1 MTDVGK
7 SSQPALQQTTT
18 RPSTAAS
25 TSSSITTLQ
34 HQTTQTSALP
44 TRTSMSPNSSQQTI
58 SGGDKKRLVFT
69 ARYLLSIDCRDAMM
83 EPQPAVLLSAA
94 RYKYKDL
101 QIICG
106 KSIDDIMIAQR

>member
-7 SSQPALQQTTT
+7 STQPALQQTTT

-25 TSSSITTLQ
+25 TPITTGQ

-44 TRTSMSPNSSQQTI
+44 TRTSMSPNSSQPTI
-58 SGGDKKRLVFT
+58 SSDNKNRLVFT

-106 KSIDDIMIAQR
+106 ESTDVIMIAQR